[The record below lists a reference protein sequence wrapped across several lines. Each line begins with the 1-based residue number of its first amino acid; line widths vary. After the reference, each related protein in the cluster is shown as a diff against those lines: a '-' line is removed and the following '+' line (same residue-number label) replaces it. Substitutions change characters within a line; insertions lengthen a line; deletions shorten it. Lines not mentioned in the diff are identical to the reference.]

1 MEFLQKVDIQSNLEK
16 EDSKEE
22 WSIWVIDEENIE
34 RSIEYYSAFKKDPQD
49 SKYDAPKKKL
59 LQISQKIIILQR
71 KIVLRTITFRKNGK
85 TKTEEQGRYHWH

>member
-1 MEFLQKVDIQSNLEK
+1 MRKIANFAEQKIALRFWNFLQKVDIQSNLEK

-49 SKYDAPKKKL
+49 SKYDAPKKNSCK
-59 LQISQKIIILQR
+59 
-71 KIVLRTITFRKNGK
+71 
-85 TKTEEQGRYHWH
+85 